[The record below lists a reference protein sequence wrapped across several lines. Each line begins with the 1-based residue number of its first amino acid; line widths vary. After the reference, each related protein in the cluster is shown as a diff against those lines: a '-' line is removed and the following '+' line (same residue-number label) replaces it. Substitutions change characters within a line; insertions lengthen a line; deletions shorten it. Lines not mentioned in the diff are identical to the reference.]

1 MNSAAKT
8 KKKVK
13 NRLKSNIIKGTL
25 ILSCA
30 SILSRIIGFIYRIY
44 LADILGEQLLGTYQ
58 LIFPIY
64 VLCFTIYGA
73 GMQSAISQVVATLM
87 GKNNTHSKD
96 DGLKGSVS
104 KDRSLKNSNLKHNA
118 SKNSNFKGSG
128 SQDGNFKYRSSKN
141 GNFKDNTSKNNNKS
155 SLVKGNYP
163 FVSSAARNITPRT
176 ILLAGTILSFI
187 LALFLS
193 IFINFN
199 SKWIACNIL
208 MVPDCD
214 IYLKLLTYL
223 FPFCSISACICGY
236 QYGLENAKPPAI
248 AGIIEQITRIL
259 FVFIVQGFFSDKEIC
274 CQIAVYGLTVGEFFG
289 FLYNMSTIKNKKRNN
304 KKHIS
309 DKNLNNDNA
318 KLHSESLHSK
328 RQHAYNAKSDNRQF
342 KRQQA
347 YNAKYDNR
355 QFNKQL
361 AYNAKYDYRQFNK
374 QQAYNA
380 TSDNRQ
386 FKRQELKNKTFN
398 KRKNKISL
406 KESFKLLL
414 PVFISLT
421 SIKLTISLLHS
432 VESIFIPASL
442 VKYGYTMNEALSV
455 YGIYSGMAMPFIM
468 FPATITM
475 AISTML
481 LPAVS
486 KAHSSGNKKQIKK
499 LIRRTSYFCL
509 VTGMAATVFFLL
521 FGNICASL
529 FFHNELA
536 GIYLTV
542 MSFLC
547 PFLYLNMTY
556 SSILNGLGK
565 PHMTFV
571 ITVVCTLIKILS
583 LIFFVPKYGMIA
595 YIAASLVAEAL
606 LCVMLRHY
614 CG

>member
-73 GMQSAISQVVATLM
+73 GMQSAISQVVATLI

-104 KDRSLKNSNLKHNA
+104 KDRSLKNSNL
-118 SKNSNFKGSG
+118 
-128 SQDGNFKYRSSKN
+128 KYRSSKN

-163 FVSSAARNITPRT
+163 FVSSSARNITPRT

-328 RQHAYNAKSDNRQF
+328 RQHAYNAKSDNQ
-342 KRQQA
+342 
-347 YNAKYDNR
+347 
-355 QFNKQL
+355 
-361 AYNAKYDYRQFNK
+361 
-374 QQAYNA
+374 
-380 TSDNRQ
+380 Q

-536 GIYLTV
+536 GRYLTV

-583 LIFFVPKYGMIA
+583 LMFFVPKYGMIA
-595 YIAASLVAEAL
+595 YIATSLVAEAL

>member
-8 KKKVK
+8 KKKLK

-96 DGLKGSVS
+96 DGLNGSVS
-104 KDRSLKNSNLKHNA
+104 KNR
-118 SKNSNFKGSG
+118 
-128 SQDGNFKYRSSKN
+128 
-141 GNFKDNTSKNNNKS
+141 
-155 SLVKGNYP
+155 
-163 FVSSAARNITPRT
+163 TPRT

-193 IFINFN
+193 IFIIFN

-236 QYGLENAKPPAI
+236 QYGLENAKPPAL

-328 RQHAYNAKSDNRQF
+328 RQH
-342 KRQQA
+342 A

-536 GIYLTV
+536 GRYLTV

-595 YIAASLVAEAL
+595 YIAASLVAESL

>member
-73 GMQSAISQVVATLM
+73 GMQSAISQVVATLI

-104 KDRSLKNSNLKHNA
+104 KDRSLKNSNL
-118 SKNSNFKGSG
+118 
-128 SQDGNFKYRSSKN
+128 KYRSSKN

-163 FVSSAARNITPRT
+163 FVSSSARNITPRT

-187 LALFLS
+187 PALFLS

-328 RQHAYNAKSDNRQF
+328 RQHAYNAKSDNQ
-342 KRQQA
+342 
-347 YNAKYDNR
+347 
-355 QFNKQL
+355 
-361 AYNAKYDYRQFNK
+361 
-374 QQAYNA
+374 
-380 TSDNRQ
+380 Q

-536 GIYLTV
+536 GRYLTV

-583 LIFFVPKYGMIA
+583 LMFFVPKYGMIA
-595 YIAASLVAEAL
+595 YIATSLVAEAL

>member
-73 GMQSAISQVVATLM
+73 GMQSAISQVVATLI

-104 KDRSLKNSNLKHNA
+104 KDRSLKNSNL
-118 SKNSNFKGSG
+118 
-128 SQDGNFKYRSSKN
+128 KYRSSKN

-163 FVSSAARNITPRT
+163 FVSSSARNITPRT

-208 MVPDCD
+208 IVPDCD

-328 RQHAYNAKSDNRQF
+328 RQHAYNAKSDNQ
-342 KRQQA
+342 
-347 YNAKYDNR
+347 
-355 QFNKQL
+355 
-361 AYNAKYDYRQFNK
+361 
-374 QQAYNA
+374 
-380 TSDNRQ
+380 Q

-536 GIYLTV
+536 GRYLTV

-583 LIFFVPKYGMIA
+583 LMFFVPKYGMIA
-595 YIAASLVAEAL
+595 YIAASLIAEAL

>member
-96 DGLKGSVS
+96 EGLNESVP
-104 KDRSLKNSNLKHNA
+104 KDR
-118 SKNSNFKGSG
+118 
-128 SQDGNFKYRSSKN
+128 
-141 GNFKDNTSKNNNKS
+141 
-155 SLVKGNYP
+155 
-163 FVSSAARNITPRT
+163 TPRT

-199 SKWIACNIL
+199 SKWLACNIL

-259 FVFIVQGFFSDKEIC
+259 FVFIIQGFFSDKEIC

-289 FLYNMSTIKNKKRNN
+289 FLYNMSTI
-304 KKHIS
+304 
-309 DKNLNNDNA
+309 
-318 KLHSESLHSK
+318 
-328 RQHAYNAKSDNRQF
+328 
-342 KRQQA
+342 
-347 YNAKYDNR
+347 
-355 QFNKQL
+355 
-361 AYNAKYDYRQFNK
+361 
-374 QQAYNA
+374 
-380 TSDNRQ
+380 
-386 FKRQELKNKTFN
+386 KNKTFN

-536 GIYLTV
+536 GRYLTV

-595 YIAASLVAEAL
+595 YIAASLVAESL

>member
-104 KDRSLKNSNLKHNA
+104 KDRSLKNSNLKHNG

-163 FVSSAARNITPRT
+163 FVSSSARNITPRT

-328 RQHAYNAKSDNRQF
+328 RQHAYNAKSDNQ
-342 KRQQA
+342 
-347 YNAKYDNR
+347 
-355 QFNKQL
+355 
-361 AYNAKYDYRQFNK
+361 
-374 QQAYNA
+374 
-380 TSDNRQ
+380 Q

-529 FFHNELA
+529 FFHNEVA
-536 GIYLTV
+536 GRYLTV

>member
-96 DGLKGSVS
+96 EGLNESVP
-104 KDRSLKNSNLKHNA
+104 KDR
-118 SKNSNFKGSG
+118 
-128 SQDGNFKYRSSKN
+128 
-141 GNFKDNTSKNNNKS
+141 
-155 SLVKGNYP
+155 
-163 FVSSAARNITPRT
+163 TPRT

-199 SKWIACNIL
+199 SKWLVCNIL

-259 FVFIVQGFFSDKEIC
+259 FVFIIQGFFSDKEIC

-289 FLYNMSTIKNKKRNN
+289 FLYNMSTI
-304 KKHIS
+304 
-309 DKNLNNDNA
+309 
-318 KLHSESLHSK
+318 
-328 RQHAYNAKSDNRQF
+328 
-342 KRQQA
+342 
-347 YNAKYDNR
+347 
-355 QFNKQL
+355 
-361 AYNAKYDYRQFNK
+361 
-374 QQAYNA
+374 
-380 TSDNRQ
+380 
-386 FKRQELKNKTFN
+386 KNKTFN

-536 GIYLTV
+536 GRYLTV

>member
-1 MNSAAKT
+1 MRKLYELSRKN

-13 NRLKSNIIKGTL
+13 KKLKSNIIKGTL

-96 DGLKGSVS
+96 DGLNGSVS
-104 KDRSLKNSNLKHNA
+104 KNR
-118 SKNSNFKGSG
+118 
-128 SQDGNFKYRSSKN
+128 
-141 GNFKDNTSKNNNKS
+141 
-155 SLVKGNYP
+155 
-163 FVSSAARNITPRT
+163 TPRT

-193 IFINFN
+193 IFIIFN

-236 QYGLENAKPPAI
+236 QYGLENAKPPAL

-328 RQHAYNAKSDNRQF
+328 RQH
-342 KRQQA
+342 A

-536 GIYLTV
+536 GRYLTV

-595 YIAASLVAEAL
+595 YIAASLVAESL

>member
-87 GKNNTHSKD
+87 GKNNTHP
-96 DGLKGSVS
+96 
-104 KDRSLKNSNLKHNA
+104 
-118 SKNSNFKGSG
+118 
-128 SQDGNFKYRSSKN
+128 QDS
-141 GNFKDNTSKNNNKS
+141 NFKDNTSKYSSSSIAVSKNNNS

-163 FVSSAARNITPRT
+163 FVSSSARNITPRT

-289 FLYNMSTIKNKKRNN
+289 FLYNMSTIKNK
-304 KKHIS
+304 
-309 DKNLNNDNA
+309 
-318 KLHSESLHSK
+318 
-328 RQHAYNAKSDNRQF
+328 
-342 KRQQA
+342 
-347 YNAKYDNR
+347 
-355 QFNKQL
+355 
-361 AYNAKYDYRQFNK
+361 
-374 QQAYNA
+374 
-380 TSDNRQ
+380 
-386 FKRQELKNKTFN
+386 TFN
-398 KRKNKISL
+398 KRKNNISL

-509 VTGMAATVFFLL
+509 VTGMTATVFFLL

-536 GIYLTV
+536 GRYLTV

-606 LCVMLRHY
+606 LCVMFRHY

>member
-96 DGLKGSVS
+96 DVLNGSVS
-104 KDRSLKNSNLKHNA
+104 KDS
-118 SKNSNFKGSG
+118 
-128 SQDGNFKYRSSKN
+128 
-141 GNFKDNTSKNNNKS
+141 
-155 SLVKGNYP
+155 
-163 FVSSAARNITPRT
+163 TPRT
-176 ILLAGTILSFI
+176 ILLAGTMLSFI

-289 FLYNMSTIKNKKRNN
+289 FLYNMSTI
-304 KKHIS
+304 
-309 DKNLNNDNA
+309 
-318 KLHSESLHSK
+318 
-328 RQHAYNAKSDNRQF
+328 
-342 KRQQA
+342 
-347 YNAKYDNR
+347 
-355 QFNKQL
+355 
-361 AYNAKYDYRQFNK
+361 
-374 QQAYNA
+374 
-380 TSDNRQ
+380 
-386 FKRQELKNKTFN
+386 KNKTFN

-509 VTGMAATVFFLL
+509 VTGMAATVFFLI

-536 GIYLTV
+536 GRYLTV

-583 LIFFVPKYGMIA
+583 LIFFVPKYGMLA

>member
-1 MNSAAKT
+1 MNSAVKT

-96 DGLKGSVS
+96 DGLKGSIS
-104 KDRSLKNSNLKHNA
+104 KDRSLKNSNLKHNG

-176 ILLAGTILSFI
+176 ILLAGTIISFI

-289 FLYNMSTIKNKKRNN
+289 FLYNMSTI
-304 KKHIS
+304 
-309 DKNLNNDNA
+309 
-318 KLHSESLHSK
+318 
-328 RQHAYNAKSDNRQF
+328 
-342 KRQQA
+342 
-347 YNAKYDNR
+347 
-355 QFNKQL
+355 
-361 AYNAKYDYRQFNK
+361 
-374 QQAYNA
+374 
-380 TSDNRQ
+380 
-386 FKRQELKNKTFN
+386 KNKTFN

-536 GIYLTV
+536 GRYLTV

-595 YIAASLVAEAL
+595 YIAASLVAESL

>member
-1 MNSAAKT
+1 MRKLYELSRKN

-96 DGLKGSVS
+96 EGLNESVP
-104 KDRSLKNSNLKHNA
+104 KDR
-118 SKNSNFKGSG
+118 
-128 SQDGNFKYRSSKN
+128 
-141 GNFKDNTSKNNNKS
+141 
-155 SLVKGNYP
+155 
-163 FVSSAARNITPRT
+163 TPRT

-199 SKWIACNIL
+199 SKWLACNIL

-259 FVFIVQGFFSDKEIC
+259 FVFIIQGFFSDKEIC

-289 FLYNMSTIKNKKRNN
+289 FLYNMSTI
-304 KKHIS
+304 
-309 DKNLNNDNA
+309 
-318 KLHSESLHSK
+318 
-328 RQHAYNAKSDNRQF
+328 
-342 KRQQA
+342 
-347 YNAKYDNR
+347 
-355 QFNKQL
+355 
-361 AYNAKYDYRQFNK
+361 
-374 QQAYNA
+374 
-380 TSDNRQ
+380 
-386 FKRQELKNKTFN
+386 KNKTFN

-486 KAHSSGNKKQIKK
+486 KAHSSGNKKQINK

-536 GIYLTV
+536 GRYLTV

>member
-1 MNSAAKT
+1 MKKRGIFMNSAAKT
-8 KKKVK
+8 KNYIK

-25 ILSCA
+25 ILSAA

-73 GMQSAISQVVATLM
+73 GMQSAISQVVATFL
-87 GKNNTHSKD
+87 GRADTSADDKTDTHLKRKNNLTPNNILLTGIIIS
-96 DGLKGSVS
+96 LTLALSLSVIIN
-104 KDRSLKNSNLKHNA
+104 LNSN
-118 SKNSNFKGSG
+118 
-128 SQDGNFKYRSSKN
+128 
-141 GNFKDNTSKNNNKS
+141 
-155 SLVKGNYP
+155 
-163 FVSSAARNITPRT
+163 
-176 ILLAGTILSFI
+176 
-187 LALFLS
+187 
-193 IFINFN
+193 
-199 SKWIACNIL
+199 WIACHIL
-208 MVPDCD
+208 MVPDCN

-223 FPFCSISACICGY
+223 FPFCSVSACICGF

-248 AGIIEQITRIL
+248 AGIIEQFTRIL

-289 FLYNMSTIKNKKRNN
+289 FIYNIYS
-304 KKHIS
+304 
-309 DKNLNNDNA
+309 
-318 KLHSESLHSK
+318 
-328 RQHAYNAKSDNRQF
+328 
-342 KRQQA
+342 
-347 YNAKYDNR
+347 
-355 QFNKQL
+355 
-361 AYNAKYDYRQFNK
+361 
-374 QQAYNA
+374 
-380 TSDNRQ
+380 
-386 FKRQELKNKTFN
+386 LKNKTLT
-398 KRKNKISL
+398 KRKNKISFN
-406 KESFKLLL
+406 ESFKVLF

-432 VESIFIPASL
+432 VESIFIPAAL

-455 YGIYSGMAMPFIM
+455 YGIYSGMAMPFIL

-509 VTGMAATVFFLL
+509 VTGMSATVFFLL
-521 FGNICASL
+521 FGNTCANL

-536 GIYLTV
+536 GRYLTIL
-542 MSFLC
+542 SFLC

-571 ITVVCTLIKILS
+571 ITVICTLIKILS
-583 LIFFVPKYGMIA
+583 LIFFVPDYGMIA
-595 YIAASLVAEAL
+595 YIFASLVSEIL
-606 LCVMLRHY
+606 LCVMLKHY
-614 CG
+614 CNQG

>member
-87 GKNNTHSKD
+87 GKNNTHP
-96 DGLKGSVS
+96 
-104 KDRSLKNSNLKHNA
+104 
-118 SKNSNFKGSG
+118 
-128 SQDGNFKYRSSKN
+128 QDS
-141 GNFKDNTSKNNNKS
+141 NFKDNTSKYSSSSIAVSKNNNNS

-163 FVSSAARNITPRT
+163 FVSSSARNITPRT

-236 QYGLENAKPPAI
+236 KYGLENAKPPAI

-289 FLYNMSTIKNKKRNN
+289 FLYNMSTIKNKKRND

-309 DKNLNNDNA
+309 DKNINNDNA

-328 RQHAYNAKSDNRQF
+328 RHHAYNAKSDNRQF
-342 KRQQA
+342 KRQES
-347 YNAKYDNR
+347 YNAKSDNR

-361 AYNAKYDYRQFNK
+361 AYNSK
-374 QQAYNA
+374 
-380 TSDNRQ
+380 SDNRQ
-386 FKRQELKNKTFN
+386 FKRQEFKNKTFN
-398 KRKNKISL
+398 KRKNNISL

-509 VTGMAATVFFLL
+509 VTGMAATIFFLL

-536 GIYLTV
+536 GRYLTV

>member
-104 KDRSLKNSNLKHNA
+104 KD
-118 SKNSNFKGSG
+118 
-128 SQDGNFKYRSSKN
+128 
-141 GNFKDNTSKNNNKS
+141 
-155 SLVKGNYP
+155 
-163 FVSSAARNITPRT
+163 ITPRT

-289 FLYNMSTIKNKKRNN
+289 FLYNMSTI
-304 KKHIS
+304 
-309 DKNLNNDNA
+309 
-318 KLHSESLHSK
+318 
-328 RQHAYNAKSDNRQF
+328 
-342 KRQQA
+342 
-347 YNAKYDNR
+347 
-355 QFNKQL
+355 
-361 AYNAKYDYRQFNK
+361 
-374 QQAYNA
+374 
-380 TSDNRQ
+380 
-386 FKRQELKNKTFN
+386 KNKTFN

-536 GIYLTV
+536 GRYLTV

-583 LIFFVPKYGMIA
+583 FIFFVPKYGMIA

>member
-8 KKKVK
+8 KKKLK

-96 DGLKGSVS
+96 DGLNGSVS
-104 KDRSLKNSNLKHNA
+104 KDR
-118 SKNSNFKGSG
+118 
-128 SQDGNFKYRSSKN
+128 
-141 GNFKDNTSKNNNKS
+141 
-155 SLVKGNYP
+155 
-163 FVSSAARNITPRT
+163 TPRT

-289 FLYNMSTIKNKKRNN
+289 FLYNMSTI
-304 KKHIS
+304 
-309 DKNLNNDNA
+309 
-318 KLHSESLHSK
+318 
-328 RQHAYNAKSDNRQF
+328 
-342 KRQQA
+342 
-347 YNAKYDNR
+347 
-355 QFNKQL
+355 
-361 AYNAKYDYRQFNK
+361 
-374 QQAYNA
+374 
-380 TSDNRQ
+380 
-386 FKRQELKNKTFN
+386 KNKTFN

-536 GIYLTV
+536 GRYLTV

>member
-96 DGLKGSVS
+96 EGLNESVP
-104 KDRSLKNSNLKHNA
+104 KDR
-118 SKNSNFKGSG
+118 
-128 SQDGNFKYRSSKN
+128 
-141 GNFKDNTSKNNNKS
+141 
-155 SLVKGNYP
+155 
-163 FVSSAARNITPRT
+163 TPRT

-199 SKWIACNIL
+199 SKWLACNIL

-259 FVFIVQGFFSDKEIC
+259 LVFIIQGFFSDKEIC

-289 FLYNMSTIKNKKRNN
+289 FLYNMSTI
-304 KKHIS
+304 
-309 DKNLNNDNA
+309 
-318 KLHSESLHSK
+318 
-328 RQHAYNAKSDNRQF
+328 
-342 KRQQA
+342 
-347 YNAKYDNR
+347 
-355 QFNKQL
+355 
-361 AYNAKYDYRQFNK
+361 
-374 QQAYNA
+374 
-380 TSDNRQ
+380 
-386 FKRQELKNKTFN
+386 KNKTFN

-536 GIYLTV
+536 GRYLTV

>member
-13 NRLKSNIIKGTL
+13 NKLKSNIIKGTL

-73 GMQSAISQVVATLM
+73 GMQSAISQVVATLI

-104 KDRSLKNSNLKHNA
+104 KDRSLKNSNL
-118 SKNSNFKGSG
+118 
-128 SQDGNFKYRSSKN
+128 KYRSSKN

-176 ILLAGTILSFI
+176 ILLASTILSFI

-328 RQHAYNAKSDNRQF
+328 RQHAYNAKSDNQ
-342 KRQQA
+342 
-347 YNAKYDNR
+347 
-355 QFNKQL
+355 
-361 AYNAKYDYRQFNK
+361 
-374 QQAYNA
+374 
-380 TSDNRQ
+380 Q

-529 FFHNELA
+529 FFHNEIA
-536 GIYLTV
+536 GRYLTV

-583 LIFFVPKYGMIA
+583 LMFFVPRYGMIA
-595 YIAASLVAEAL
+595 YIAASLIAEAL

>member
-13 NRLKSNIIKGTL
+13 NKLKSNIIKGTL

-73 GMQSAISQVVATLM
+73 GMQSAISQVVATLI

-104 KDRSLKNSNLKHNA
+104 KDRSLKNSNL
-118 SKNSNFKGSG
+118 
-128 SQDGNFKYRSSKN
+128 KYRSSKN

-328 RQHAYNAKSDNRQF
+328 RQHAYNAKSDNQ
-342 KRQQA
+342 
-347 YNAKYDNR
+347 
-355 QFNKQL
+355 
-361 AYNAKYDYRQFNK
+361 
-374 QQAYNA
+374 
-380 TSDNRQ
+380 Q

-536 GIYLTV
+536 GRYLTV

-583 LIFFVPKYGMIA
+583 LMFFVPKYGMIA
-595 YIAASLVAEAL
+595 YIATSLVAEAL

>member
-73 GMQSAISQVVATLM
+73 GMQSAISQVVATLI

-104 KDRSLKNSNLKHNA
+104 KDRSLKNSNL
-118 SKNSNFKGSG
+118 
-128 SQDGNFKYRSSKN
+128 KYRSSKN

-163 FVSSAARNITPRT
+163 FVSSSARNITPRT

-328 RQHAYNAKSDNRQF
+328 RQHAYNAKSDNQ
-342 KRQQA
+342 
-347 YNAKYDNR
+347 
-355 QFNKQL
+355 
-361 AYNAKYDYRQFNK
+361 
-374 QQAYNA
+374 
-380 TSDNRQ
+380 Q

-536 GIYLTV
+536 GRYLTV

-583 LIFFVPKYGMIA
+583 LMFFVPKYGMIA
-595 YIAASLVAEAL
+595 YIAASLIAEAL

>member
-73 GMQSAISQVVATLM
+73 GMQSAISQVVATLI

-104 KDRSLKNSNLKHNA
+104 KDRSLKNSNL
-118 SKNSNFKGSG
+118 
-128 SQDGNFKYRSSKN
+128 KYRSSKN

-163 FVSSAARNITPRT
+163 FVSSSARNITPRT

-328 RQHAYNAKSDNRQF
+328 RHHAYNAKSDNRQF
-342 KRQQA
+342 KRQES
-347 YNAKYDNR
+347 YNAKSDNR

-361 AYNAKYDYRQFNK
+361 AYNSK
-374 QQAYNA
+374 
-380 TSDNRQ
+380 SDNRQ
-386 FKRQELKNKTFN
+386 FKRQEFKNKTFN
-398 KRKNKISL
+398 KRKNNISL

-536 GIYLTV
+536 GRYLTV

>member
-87 GKNNTHSKD
+87 GINNTHP
-96 DGLKGSVS
+96 
-104 KDRSLKNSNLKHNA
+104 
-118 SKNSNFKGSG
+118 
-128 SQDGNFKYRSSKN
+128 QDS
-141 GNFKDNTSKNNNKS
+141 NFKDNTSKYSSSSIAVSKNNNNS

-163 FVSSAARNITPRT
+163 FVSSSARNITPRT
-176 ILLAGTILSFI
+176 ILLAGTIISFI

-236 QYGLENAKPPAI
+236 QYGLENAKPPAL

-304 KKHIS
+304 KKHIF

-318 KLHSESLHSK
+318 KLHSEDLHPK

-342 KRQQA
+342 KRQHA

-361 AYNAKYDYRQFNK
+361 AYNS
-374 QQAYNA
+374 

-536 GIYLTV
+536 GRYLTV

>member
-104 KDRSLKNSNLKHNA
+104 K
-118 SKNSNFKGSG
+118 
-128 SQDGNFKYRSSKN
+128 
-141 GNFKDNTSKNNNKS
+141 
-155 SLVKGNYP
+155 
-163 FVSSAARNITPRT
+163 NITPRT

-289 FLYNMSTIKNKKRNN
+289 FLYNMSTI
-304 KKHIS
+304 
-309 DKNLNNDNA
+309 
-318 KLHSESLHSK
+318 
-328 RQHAYNAKSDNRQF
+328 
-342 KRQQA
+342 
-347 YNAKYDNR
+347 
-355 QFNKQL
+355 
-361 AYNAKYDYRQFNK
+361 
-374 QQAYNA
+374 
-380 TSDNRQ
+380 
-386 FKRQELKNKTFN
+386 KNKTFN

-536 GIYLTV
+536 GRYLTV

>member
-58 LIFPIY
+58 IIFPIY

-73 GMQSAISQVVATLM
+73 GMQSAISQVVATLI

-104 KDRSLKNSNLKHNA
+104 KDRSLKNSNL
-118 SKNSNFKGSG
+118 
-128 SQDGNFKYRSSKN
+128 KYRSSKN

-163 FVSSAARNITPRT
+163 FVSSSARNITPRT

-328 RQHAYNAKSDNRQF
+328 RQHAYNAKSDNQ
-342 KRQQA
+342 
-347 YNAKYDNR
+347 
-355 QFNKQL
+355 
-361 AYNAKYDYRQFNK
+361 
-374 QQAYNA
+374 
-380 TSDNRQ
+380 Q

-536 GIYLTV
+536 GRYLTV

-583 LIFFVPKYGMIA
+583 LMFFVPKYGMIA
-595 YIAASLVAEAL
+595 YIAASLIAEAL

>member
-96 DGLKGSVS
+96 DGLNGSVS
-104 KDRSLKNSNLKHNA
+104 KD
-118 SKNSNFKGSG
+118 
-128 SQDGNFKYRSSKN
+128 
-141 GNFKDNTSKNNNKS
+141 
-155 SLVKGNYP
+155 
-163 FVSSAARNITPRT
+163 ITPRT

-274 CQIAVYGLTVGEFFG
+274 SQIAVYGLTVGEFFG
-289 FLYNMSTIKNKKRNN
+289 FLYNMSTIKNKKRND

-309 DKNLNNDNA
+309 DKNINNDNA

-328 RQHAYNAKSDNRQF
+328 RQHAYNAK
-342 KRQQA
+342 
-347 YNAKYDNR
+347 
-355 QFNKQL
+355 
-361 AYNAKYDYRQFNK
+361 
-374 QQAYNA
+374 
-380 TSDNRQ
+380 SDNRQ

-509 VTGMAATVFFLL
+509 VTGMTATVFFLL

-529 FFHNELA
+529 FFHNEFA
-536 GIYLTV
+536 GRYLTV

>member
-13 NRLKSNIIKGTL
+13 NKLKSNIIKGTL

-73 GMQSAISQVVATLM
+73 GMQSAISQVVATLI

-104 KDRSLKNSNLKHNA
+104 KDRSLKNSNL
-118 SKNSNFKGSG
+118 
-128 SQDGNFKYRSSKN
+128 KYRSSKN

-163 FVSSAARNITPRT
+163 FVSSSARNITPRT

-328 RQHAYNAKSDNRQF
+328 RQHAYNAKSDNQ
-342 KRQQA
+342 
-347 YNAKYDNR
+347 
-355 QFNKQL
+355 
-361 AYNAKYDYRQFNK
+361 
-374 QQAYNA
+374 
-380 TSDNRQ
+380 Q

-536 GIYLTV
+536 GRYLTV

-583 LIFFVPKYGMIA
+583 LMFFVPKYGMIA
-595 YIAASLVAEAL
+595 YIATSLVAEAL

>member
-96 DGLKGSVS
+96 DGLNGSVS
-104 KDRSLKNSNLKHNA
+104 KDR
-118 SKNSNFKGSG
+118 
-128 SQDGNFKYRSSKN
+128 
-141 GNFKDNTSKNNNKS
+141 
-155 SLVKGNYP
+155 
-163 FVSSAARNITPRT
+163 TPRT

-248 AGIIEQITRIL
+248 AGITEQITRIL

-289 FLYNMSTIKNKKRNN
+289 FLYNMSTI
-304 KKHIS
+304 
-309 DKNLNNDNA
+309 
-318 KLHSESLHSK
+318 
-328 RQHAYNAKSDNRQF
+328 
-342 KRQQA
+342 
-347 YNAKYDNR
+347 
-355 QFNKQL
+355 
-361 AYNAKYDYRQFNK
+361 
-374 QQAYNA
+374 
-380 TSDNRQ
+380 
-386 FKRQELKNKTFN
+386 KNKTFN

-536 GIYLTV
+536 GRYLTV

>member
-73 GMQSAISQVVATLM
+73 GMQSAISQVVATLI

-96 DGLKGSVS
+96 EGLNESVP
-104 KDRSLKNSNLKHNA
+104 KDR
-118 SKNSNFKGSG
+118 
-128 SQDGNFKYRSSKN
+128 
-141 GNFKDNTSKNNNKS
+141 
-155 SLVKGNYP
+155 
-163 FVSSAARNITPRT
+163 TPRT

-199 SKWIACNIL
+199 SKWLACNIL

-259 FVFIVQGFFSDKEIC
+259 FVFIIQGFFSDKEIC

-289 FLYNMSTIKNKKRNN
+289 FLYNMSTI
-304 KKHIS
+304 
-309 DKNLNNDNA
+309 
-318 KLHSESLHSK
+318 
-328 RQHAYNAKSDNRQF
+328 
-342 KRQQA
+342 
-347 YNAKYDNR
+347 
-355 QFNKQL
+355 
-361 AYNAKYDYRQFNK
+361 
-374 QQAYNA
+374 
-380 TSDNRQ
+380 
-386 FKRQELKNKTFN
+386 KNKTFN

-536 GIYLTV
+536 GRYLTV